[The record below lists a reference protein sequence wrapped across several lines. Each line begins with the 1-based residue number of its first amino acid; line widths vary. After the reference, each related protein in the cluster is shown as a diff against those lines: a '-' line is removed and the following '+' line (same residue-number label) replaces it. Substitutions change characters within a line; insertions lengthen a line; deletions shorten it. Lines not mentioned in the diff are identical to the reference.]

1 MNAQDMYC
9 VGLKPEF
16 HIIRSIISSYYDRG
30 RKADALCF
38 VKKMLEIG
46 VDDDAE
52 DPVSILVFKMVRSG
66 EQKEA
71 IEVVR
76 TLREGGFEL
85 RVSAYSAALLAI
97 VKEQEQVSCSLSK
110 IDYLSTMIILKR
122 LFTVSKSDSSLA
134 SHSQEPRKELN

>member
-1 MNAQDMYC
+1 MFFLMKVMNVQDMYC

-16 HIIRSIISSYYDRG
+16 HIIQGIISSYYDRG
-30 RKADALCF
+30 RKVDALCF

-71 IEVVR
+71 VDVVR
-76 TLREGGFEL
+76 TLRGCGFEL
-85 RVSAYSAALLAI
+85 RLSAYSAALLAI
-97 VKEQEQVSCSLSK
+97 VKEQEQVRCIFFYPQRTTFL
-110 IDYLSTMIILKR
+110 MIL
-122 LFTVSKSDSSLA
+122 
-134 SHSQEPRKELN
+134 EW